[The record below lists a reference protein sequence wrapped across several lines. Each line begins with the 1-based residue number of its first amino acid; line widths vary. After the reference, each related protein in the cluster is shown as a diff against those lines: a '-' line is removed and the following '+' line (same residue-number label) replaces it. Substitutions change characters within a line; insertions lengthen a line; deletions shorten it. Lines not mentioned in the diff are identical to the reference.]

1 MKNTLQYIL
10 SIIIFNII
18 FCNILIAR
26 NSYSFTQIGLRQG
39 MPSYVNYVFE
49 ESNGVV
55 WLDTSDGIIRYDGL
69 ELKKYF
75 IPSLES
81 EVSNRRIFQI
91 LEDKDKQLWFLSTNG
106 ILIYSKEKD
115 DFIPYSFNGGEA
127 TVAGA
132 VCETEDGL
140 LFGVNNKLYKY
151 SYDTKSTKL
160 FSELRDEIDFSI
172 KSMVLW
178 DNNTIVC
185 SNRNNKV
192 VLYDIKKNE
201 LKPDFFSGNSNYSD
215 LCIDNK
221 GFLWVTDYNN
231 GVKKIAKDGSLVAKY
246 TSQNSSLSSDLILC
260 MTLINDR
267 IWIGT
272 DGGGV
277 NIINPENGNI
287 QVLKHESGNIHTLPV
302 NTILNIHGSKKGNNI
317 WLATTRGGLINAR
330 LSYMITYSSVAL
342 GNNNGLSENT
352 VLTLY
357 QEPDSEYIWIG
368 TDGGGINRLDEKHNS
383 IKHYPTSWGD
393 KIVSICKYSSTELL
407 VSIFSEGLFFF
418 NKETGEKR
426 PFELTQDK
434 LNNYIKYSRLSTN
447 LYNETENSI
456 LLLTNPV
463 VRYNVSTGMTEELI
477 NLTPDVSLGMLCYIG
492 RDSLYSY
499 FHNTQ
504 TIYKIQKEGKH
515 IHPIYHSDV
524 PYFINSVSID
534 CNGVLWIVGR
544 KGLYTFNNGELS
556 QIKSSLFKEAKS
568 VLCDERGRVWI
579 GAGQELFAY
588 YPSGRKFILY
598 GESDGLLKNEYLQKP
613 KLLSNS
619 ERIYLGGVN
628 GLLSIE
634 SEAFNLKP
642 DEMKEANVAIM
653 EFSVGGINMMNSI
666 KNGEVSLPWNSR
678 NIRIR
683 FLVEGD
689 DILRSRQFHYILD
702 SHSDNAFTS
711 YSSELSIPS
720 LASGTYPIM
729 VSYTKKDG
737 GWTQSKNVLTLVI
750 LPPWYKSWWFI
761 MILSILFLF
770 VVFVIIVAALRKK
783 DRRMKWMLKEHE
795 QKIYEEKVRFLINI
809 SHELRTPLT
818 LIYAPLKKIIDSIQ
832 PSDRYFRQL
841 NIAFHQAQRM
851 KDLISMVLD
860 ARKME
865 MTMTHLDIQNYDLN
879 HWIEEVCSN
888 FIDGEGKTGRIELQL
903 DNNIDKIA
911 FDKDKCMVILSNL
924 LMNAIKHSPEDSKI
938 TIRTEFTEDKKSV
951 RVSVSDQGVG
961 LKNVDTE
968 KLFVRFYKG
977 NEEHEG
983 TGIGLS
989 YSKILVELHKGKIG
1003 AYNNPDKGATFY
1015 FELPTVQNVSGEIPQ
1030 NNNYLNELLSSQSSI
1045 EIAMPDKEKINSVNL
1060 KDYVIL
1066 VVDDNSTLVDYLAED
1081 LKEQFKRVLVAYDG
1095 EQAYKI
1101 VCKEYPDIVVS
1112 DVMMPVM
1119 NGYELCKSVKENI
1132 SVSHIPFILLTARN
1146 DEDSRQYGY
1155 MMGADSYLE
1164 KPFEMEELLAKVI
1177 NKLYNRIQTKLHYQQ
1192 IGNLPVS
1199 VDSDLTSKDTL
1210 FMEKLN
1216 KTIIE
1221 NLDNTELDIP
1231 YICKQIGMSRA
1242 SLYNKLKAITDMGAN
1257 DYINKIRIE
1266 QAMKLI
1272 RESNLNFNEISDKV
1286 GFASSRYFSTSFKQY
1301 TGFTPTQY
1309 KKHCS
1314 GEN

>member
-201 LKPDFFSGNSNYSD
+201 LKPDFFSGSSNYSD

-770 VVFVIIVAALRKK
+770 VVFVILVAALRKK

-1192 IGNLPVS
+1192 IGNFPVS